1 MAVKRCPSCGDLYLA
16 AVDRC
21 VECDVVLAEV
31 AEPGPELDSGAGPG
45 PDSAP
50 DPVAEGPAGSQ
61 MSWELHTWTGEGRRL
76 LDGMLD
82 NAGVP
87 RAWQGTTLVAA
98 SADRE
103 RVEEMVA
110 GVAHGDAR
118 VGVDD
123 ATLAMVDT
131 PADGDDTVGYEVS
144 GWEPGALERLV
155 THLDRDGIAFG
166 WDDDGDL
173 VVNAADEARVD
184 AVFADLDGDGDE
196 SDQGEGDE
204 VDGLVVQET
213 LSDLFIAVDRL
224 RKHPLD
230 GASAQMLFDSTAR
243 ASEFSV
249 PFGFPP
255 ETWATI
261 LERADALGARFEPG
275 MLDDEAIQAD
285 ATALRALLRDYV

>member
-21 VECDVVLAEV
+21 VECDVVLDEV
-31 AEPGPELDSGAGPG
+31 AEPDPE
-45 PDSAP
+45 
-50 DPVAEGPAGSQ
+50 PAGDAGQEPVPAASSDEASHHT
-61 MSWELHTWTGEGRRL
+61 SWELHTWTGEGRRL

-82 NAGVP
+82 NAGVA

-103 RVEEMVA
+103 QVEEMVA
-110 GVAHGDAR
+110 VVAHGDAR

-123 ATLAMVDT
+123 ATLAMADA

-144 GWEPGALERLV
+144 GWDPGALDRLV
-155 THLDRDGIAFG
+155 ARLERDGIAFG

-173 VVNAADEARVD
+173 VVNASDEARVD
-184 AVFADLDGDGDE
+184 MVFADLEGDGDE
-196 SDQGEGDE
+196 DDEDEGDE

-230 GASAQMLFDSTAR
+230 GASAQLLFDANDR
-243 ASEFSV
+243 AADLAV

-255 ETWATI
+255 ETWTTI
-261 LERADALGARFEPG
+261 LERGEALAAHFEPG
-275 MLDDEAIQAD
+275 TLDDEAIQAD
-285 ATALRALLRDYV
+285 AAALRALLRDFV